1 VILFREAMYHVPL
14 AKVKETLDRFSKYLA
29 HDGVFIVRLYVV
41 VEGKTKYRPSAMIG
55 IMESEFEVVEKSH
68 YDNSGATVVV
78 FRPKSLASTSKKK
91 NGTR

>member
-1 VILFREAMYHVPL
+1 
-14 AKVKETLDRFSKYLA
+14 
-29 HDGVFIVRLYVV
+29 
-41 VEGKTKYRPSAMIG
+41 MIG